1 MRRHRCS
8 FSLRRF
14 FRWLTSDNFG
24 ERTLMIRRTSLL
36 STALVSVL
44 CVLPNGALAQD
55 VAAPAEVAGGIGDIV
70 VTARKTEENLQSTPV
85 AVTALNTAALERAQ
99 VVDMT
104 GLPPPA
110 PSLVIATGAPPSSG
124 FPYAS
129 MQIGRPAC

>member
-55 VAAPAEVAGGIGDIV
+55 VAAPAEVDGGIDRKSV
-70 VTARKTEENLQSTPV
+70 VSGKSVSVRVDLGGRRIIQKKTKEQQKYTK
-85 AVTALNTAALERAQ
+85 T
-99 VVDMT
+99 
-104 GLPPPA
+104 
-110 PSLVIATGAPPSSG
+110 
-124 FPYAS
+124 
-129 MQIGRPAC
+129 

>member
-1 MRRHRCS
+1 MGRHGGS

-14 FRWLTSDNFG
+14 FRWRRSDNFG

-55 VAAPAEVAGGIGDIV
+55 VAAPAEVDGGIGDIV

-99 VVDMT
+99 E
-104 GLPPPA
+104 
-110 PSLVIATGAPPSSG
+110 
-124 FPYAS
+124 
-129 MQIGRPAC
+129 IGRAHV

>member
-55 VAAPAEVAGGIGDIV
+55 VAAPAEVDGGIGDIV
-70 VTARKTEENLQSTPV
+70 VTARKTAENLQSTQRSD
-85 AVTALNTAALERAQ
+85 ERR
-99 VVDMT
+99 VGKECVST
-104 GLPPPA
+104 CR
-110 PSLVIATGAPPSSG
+110 SRGAP
-124 FPYAS
+124 YNKKKK
-129 MQIGRPAC
+129 IK